1 MKTASMM
8 ILPYLL
14 LAFTGLPVFA
24 SASDG
29 EDPAASLLQRGEDIV
44 ISGGHRVKRRRKLTK
59 STKSDCVES
68 PACDSCADACESWK
82 VACETTCE
90 AEFTA
95 ADLIQD
101 CKTACDSPMCPSN
114 R

>member
-1 MKTASMM
+1 M

-29 EDPAASLLQRGEDIV
+29 EDPAVSLLQRGEDIV

-59 STKSDCVES
+59 STKC
-68 PACDSCADACESWK
+68 PADACESWK
-82 VACETTCE
+82 AACETTCE
-90 AEFTA
+90 TEFDKA
-95 ADLIQD
+95 FRILR
-101 CKTACDSPMCPSN
+101 CKKACDNCEV
-114 R
+114 